1 MRDGA
6 RKHQIVIVR
15 GGAGGLEL
23 ATPVGKPAGA
33 ERKARIGWRVDRRQ
47 RDGQGLRSRLVD
59 GSRHK
64 MHEVALNGD
73 IKTTLAKLATII
85 NAPDKVR
92 IKLD

>member
-33 ERKARIGWRVDRRQ
+33 ERKARIGWRVGRRQ

-59 GSRHK
+59 GSL
-64 MHEVALNGD
+64 HEVALNGD
-73 IKTTLAKLATII
+73 IKSTLAKLATII